1 MKLVFVVIPKNIKNI
16 RLILV
21 VLLVLI
27 SALFT
32 IILNLFPLIRNSSE
46 LNNTK
51 KIYFAENITPA
62 HAQLIEEFNR
72 INKGKIEVIAIDL
85 PYKIFTTNKRKEL
98 ITKNLRN
105 SSSRIDIY
113 AIDVVW
119 GERFIK
125 WSEPLNSYFST
136 EEIDSIFD
144 EAKNYC
150 YFDSTLYSIPFFVD
164 IGVLYYRDDI
174 LKEMDNYENL
184 IKKISNGISWE
195 ELVNIKTPKSEYKY
209 LFQADNYEGLMCNFL
224 EIAGRNSF
232 YNSNFEDLKFRKDT
246 LSARLN
252 FIRDLIYKQKFI
264 PKEVVGFD
272 ENKTFS
278 FALENDVP
286 FFRGWPTGKRNIIL
300 NKKLIPKLKYLK
312 FAPLPKFV
320 NELPVSTIGG
330 WNLIVSKNSKYKG
343 ESIAF
348 IKFLLSKSSQKY
360 IWENNGYLPVLKYFF
375 TDSLYLN
382 KHPELKLFK
391 NLIESG
397 VYRIKHP
404 QYTRISDILT
414 KNLNLYFN
422 RELSTDDFINNSL
435 KEINLINKRYLK

>member
-1 MKLVFVVIPKNIKNI
+1 LKLVFAVIPKNIKNI

-46 LNNTK
+46 LNNAK
-51 KIYFAENITPA
+51 RIYFAENITPA
-62 HAQLIEEFNR
+62 HAQLIDEFNE

-125 WSEPLNSYFST
+125 WAEPLNSYFST
-136 EEIDSIFD
+136 KEIDSIFD

-164 IGVLYYRDDI
+164 IGVLYYRDDL

-184 IKKISNGISWE
+184 IKKISSGISWE
-195 ELVNIKTPKSEYKY
+195 ELVNIKTPKSKYKY

-246 LSARLN
+246 LSERLN
-252 FIRDLIYKQKFI
+252 FIRDLIYRQKFI
-264 PKEVVGFD
+264 PEEVIGFD

-300 NKKLIPKLKYLK
+300 NKKLIPKLKHLK
-312 FAPLPKFV
+312 FAPLPKFAG
-320 NELPVSTIGG
+320 ESPVSTIGG
-330 WNLIVSKNSKYKG
+330 WNLIVSKNSKYKD

-360 IWENNGYLPVLKYFF
+360 IWENNGYLPVLKSFF
-375 TDSLYLN
+375 TNSLYLN
-382 KHPELKLFK
+382 KYPELKLFK
-391 NLIESG
+391 SLIESG

>member
-1 MKLVFVVIPKNIKNI
+1 MIPKNIKNI

-46 LNNTK
+46 LNNAK
-51 KIYFAENITPA
+51 RIYFAENITPA
-62 HAQLIEEFNR
+62 HAQLIDEFNE

-125 WSEPLNSYFST
+125 WAEPLNSYFST
-136 EEIDSIFD
+136 KEIDSIFD

-164 IGVLYYRDDI
+164 IGVLYYRDDL

-184 IKKISNGISWE
+184 IKKISSGISWE
-195 ELVNIKTPKSEYKY
+195 ELVNIKTPKSKYKY

-246 LSARLN
+246 LSERLN
-252 FIRDLIYKQKFI
+252 FIRDLIYRQKFI
-264 PKEVVGFD
+264 PEEVIGFD

-300 NKKLIPKLKYLK
+300 NKKLIPKLKHLK
-312 FAPLPKFV
+312 FAPLPKFAG
-320 NELPVSTIGG
+320 ESPVSTIGG
-330 WNLIVSKNSKYKG
+330 WNLIVSKNSKYKD

-360 IWENNGYLPVLKYFF
+360 IWENNGYLPVLKSFF
-375 TDSLYLN
+375 TNSLYLN
-382 KHPELKLFK
+382 KYPELKLFK
-391 NLIESG
+391 SLIESG

>member
-1 MKLVFVVIPKNIKNI
+1 VIPKNIKNI

-46 LNNTK
+46 LNSAK
-51 KIYFAENITPA
+51 RIYFAENITPA
-62 HAQLIEEFNR
+62 HAQLIDEFNE

-125 WSEPLNSYFST
+125 WAEPLNSYFST
-136 EEIDSIFD
+136 KEIDSIFD

-164 IGVLYYRDDI
+164 IGVLYYRDDL

-184 IKKISNGISWE
+184 IKKISSGISWE
-195 ELVNIKTPKSEYKY
+195 ELVNIKTPKSKYKY

-246 LSARLN
+246 LSERLN
-252 FIRDLIYKQKFI
+252 FIRDLIYRQKFI
-264 PKEVVGFD
+264 PEEVIGFD

-300 NKKLIPKLKYLK
+300 NKKLIPKLKHLK
-312 FAPLPKFV
+312 FAPLPKFAG
-320 NELPVSTIGG
+320 ESPVSTIGG
-330 WNLIVSKNSKYKG
+330 WNLIVSKNSKYKD

-360 IWENNGYLPVLKYFF
+360 IWENNGYLPVLKSFF
-375 TDSLYLN
+375 TNSLYLN
-382 KHPELKLFK
+382 KYPELKLFK
-391 NLIESG
+391 SLIESG

>member
-1 MKLVFVVIPKNIKNI
+1 LKLVFAVIPKNIKNI

-46 LNNTK
+46 LNSAK
-51 KIYFAENITPA
+51 RIYFAENITPA
-62 HAQLIEEFNR
+62 HAQLIDEFNE

-125 WSEPLNSYFST
+125 WAEPLNSYFST
-136 EEIDSIFD
+136 KEIDSIFD

-164 IGVLYYRDDI
+164 IGVLYYRDDL
-174 LKEMDNYENL
+174 LKEMDNYEKL
-184 IKKISNGISWE
+184 IKKISSGISWE
-195 ELVNIKTPKSEYKY
+195 ELVNIKTPKSKYKY

-246 LSARLN
+246 LSERLN
-252 FIRDLIYKQKFI
+252 FIRDLIYRQKFI
-264 PKEVVGFD
+264 PEEVIGFD

-300 NKKLIPKLKYLK
+300 NKKLIPKLKHLK
-312 FAPLPKFV
+312 FAPLPKFAG
-320 NELPVSTIGG
+320 ESPVSTIGG
-330 WNLIVSKNSKYKG
+330 WNLIVSKNSKYKD

-360 IWENNGYLPVLKYFF
+360 IWENNGYLPVLKSFF
-375 TDSLYLN
+375 TNSLYLN
-382 KHPELKLFK
+382 KYPELKLFK
-391 NLIESG
+391 SLIESG

>member
-1 MKLVFVVIPKNIKNI
+1 MKLVFAVIPKNIKNI

-46 LNNTK
+46 LNSAK
-51 KIYFAENITPA
+51 RIYFAENITPA
-62 HAQLIEEFNR
+62 HAQLIDEFNE

-125 WSEPLNSYFST
+125 WAEPLNSYFST
-136 EEIDSIFD
+136 KEIDSIFD

-164 IGVLYYRDDI
+164 IGVLYYRDDL

-184 IKKISNGISWE
+184 IKKISSGISWE
-195 ELVNIKTPKSEYKY
+195 ELVNIKTPKSKYKY

-246 LSARLN
+246 LSERLN
-252 FIRDLIYKQKFI
+252 FIRDLIYRQKFI
-264 PKEVVGFD
+264 PEEVIGFD

-300 NKKLIPKLKYLK
+300 NKKLIPKLKHLK
-312 FAPLPKFV
+312 FAPLPKFAG
-320 NELPVSTIGG
+320 ESPVSTIGG
-330 WNLIVSKNSKYKG
+330 WNLIVSKNSKYKD

-360 IWENNGYLPVLKYFF
+360 IWENNGYLPVLKSFF
-375 TDSLYLN
+375 TNSLYLN
-382 KHPELKLFK
+382 KYPELKLFK
-391 NLIESG
+391 SLFESG